1 MVNVSIRI
9 LSLLVQKLVAGV
21 PFMVVVS
28 LDPLVLL
35 VRSVSYIAVGVIHNN
50 LVFTVPLNI
59 LGRPEVHRLLHRV

>member
-35 VRSVSYIAVGVIHNN
+35 VRSVSYIAVRDIQTM
-50 LVFTVPLNI
+50 LVFSVPLNI
-59 LGRPEVHRLLHRV
+59 LGRPEVH